1 MRGAAESL
9 TPFNMSRNPYLDSRD
24 LEERIDELEAL
35 ENAVIEAREARD
47 EAETEEQKQ
56 AREEQVEKAEA
67 EFDTEA
73 QEELKALRNL
83 RDEVGGEWRYGV
95 TLIPENEF
103 EDYCRELVE
112 DIGDLPKGVPGYIV
126 IDWEAT
132 ANNIR
137 QDYSE
142 AEFQGVNYLFRA

>member
-1 MRGAAESL
+1 
-9 TPFNMSRNPYLDSRD
+9 MSRNPYLDSRD

-47 EAETEEQKQ
+47 EAEAEAQKQ

>member
-1 MRGAAESL
+1 
-9 TPFNMSRNPYLDSRD
+9 MSNYIDTRELN
-24 LEERIDELEAL
+24 ERLDELERL
-35 ENAVIEAREARD
+35 EQAVTDAREALDNAEGD
-47 EAETEEQKQ
+47 EAKDDAQD
-56 AREEQVEKAEA
+56 ALDKAEVDFGA
-67 EFDTEA
+67 DE

-132 ANNIR
+132 ANNLR
-137 QDYSE
+137 VDYSSVDYNGE
-142 AEFQGVNYLFRA
+142 SYLYRG

>member
-1 MRGAAESL
+1 
-9 TPFNMSRNPYLDSRD
+9 MSRNPYLDSRD

-47 EAETEEQKQ
+47 EAETEAQKQ